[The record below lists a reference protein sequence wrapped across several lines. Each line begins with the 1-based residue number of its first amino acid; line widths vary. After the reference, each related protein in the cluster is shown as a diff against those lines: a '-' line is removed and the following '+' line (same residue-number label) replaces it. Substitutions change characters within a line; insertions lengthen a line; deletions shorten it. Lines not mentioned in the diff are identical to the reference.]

1 MIRKGDYVQ
10 IQALARAGVYEKDI
24 AAKLGVHPK
33 TVSRAIARDGAPKG
47 RRQRGF
53 LKLAPFRAQVD
64 GLLGEGVWNAVV
76 ILRLLKAKGY
86 SGSISQLKRYIS
98 PKRVLRQSRATVR
111 FETDPGRQLQ
121 SDWGQHVTMVGGVET
136 KVHFIVNTLGWSRR
150 MHVWATD
157 SEDAEHTYE
166 GLVRAFE
173 YFGGVTREVLVDNQ
187 KCAVLEHRTGE
198 APRFN
203 PRFMDL
209 AGHYGFQPRAC
220 RPARARTKGKDE
232 RMVGYVKHHFFALH
246 RESES
251 MAHLNQSLEQW
262 LSEVA
267 DRRVHGTVRE
277 VVAERFAREAPHLGA
292 LPAARYDTRYRE
304 HRIVGW
310 DAFVD
315 VRGNRYSVPDT
326 LAGRDV
332 TVCITLDGVIAVC
345 DGDVVVAEHRVQP
358 RERGWVS
365 VPGHHASL
373 WRDTLAV
380 EQRALATYEEV
391 SSWS

>member
-10 IQALARAGVYEKDI
+10 IQALAKAGVYQKDI

-33 TVSRAIARDGAPKG
+33 TVSRAIARNGAPKG
-47 RRQRGF
+47 RQERG
-53 LKLAPFRAQVD
+53 LVKLAPYMAQVD
-64 GLLGEGVWNAVV
+64 QLLSEDVWNAVV
-76 ILRLLKAKGY
+76 IVRLLKAKGY
-86 SGSISQLKRYIS
+86 TGSISQLKRYMS

-121 SDWGQHVTMVGGVET
+121 SDWGQIVTRIGGVET

-173 YFGGVTREVLVDNQ
+173 YLGGVTREVLVDNQ
-187 KCAVLEHRTGE
+187 KCAVLEHRAGE

-203 PRFMDL
+203 PRFVDL
-209 AGHYGFQPRAC
+209 AGHYGFEPRAC

-232 RMVGYVKHHFFALH
+232 RMVGYVKHHFFVLE
-246 RESES
+246 REFES
-251 MAHLNQSLEQW
+251 IAHLNQALEQW
-262 LSEVA
+262 LREVA
-267 DRRVHGTVRE
+267 DPRVHGTVRE

-292 LPAARYDTRYRE
+292 LPTVRYDTRYRE
-304 HRIVGW
+304 HRIASW
-310 DAFVD
+310 DAYVD
-315 VRGNRYSVPDT
+315 VRGNRYSVPGA
-326 LAGRDV
+326 LAGRGV
-332 TVCITLDGVIAVC
+332 MVCTTLDGLITVY
-345 DGDVVVAEHRVQP
+345 DGETVVAEHRMRP
-358 RERGWVS
+358 REQGWAT

-380 EQRALATYEEV
+380 EQRTLITYDEAAT
-391 SSWS
+391 WN